1 MSCAYQVAPAELS
14 PTAFQPVS
22 AGGSHALQK
31 PNVNR
36 QDSFAAKE
44 MDIALNNDVGGLEVH
59 GQGSRNVRV
68 NVSGLALCR
77 TEKTQTRPD
86 LPASFSPPSHDPSTT
101 PSTTD
106 SV

>member
-1 MSCAYQVAPAELS
+1 MSCAHQLAPAELS
-14 PTAFQPVS
+14 PTAYQPVS
-22 AGGSHALQK
+22 AGDSDALQT

-36 QDSFAAKE
+36 QGSFAAKE
-44 MDIALNNDVGGLEVH
+44 MVIALDDDAEVH

-77 TEKTQTRPD
+77 TQKTQTRPD
-86 LPASFSPPSHDPSTT
+86 LPASFSPPSHNPPTT